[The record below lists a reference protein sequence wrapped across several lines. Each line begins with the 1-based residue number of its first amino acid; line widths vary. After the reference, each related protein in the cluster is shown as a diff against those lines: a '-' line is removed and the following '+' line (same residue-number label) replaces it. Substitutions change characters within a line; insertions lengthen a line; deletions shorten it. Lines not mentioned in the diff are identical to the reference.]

1 MNDVPE
7 LPHLS
12 TLAFAEP
19 PYLWLL
25 AVPATL
31 LLVLLWQ
38 VRQRR
43 RELRRYQATA
53 ASAVPHRYRA
63 TGDLA
68 FWFSVLMAAAL
79 VVLALARPLVPARTI
94 EKAGVDII
102 LLQDASASMHVSDV
116 APNRWQ
122 RSQEFVREFAETL
135 SWKGDRVA
143 LALFA
148 HRAAPQLR
156 LTKDPNALFFFLDH
170 LRERPPFRLEDET
183 TWDTNIAEGLYWGL
197 RLIDTDQELFGRN
210 PNAKGFVVISDGQA
224 WTGDVQRV
232 LQTARSRDIPV
243 HVVGVGTTR
252 GGWIPEA
259 AGEDGTNRAST
270 VYSVLDRDS
279 LRDIARAGRGDYFE
293 LGRGVDRDVA
303 VAIISAVR
311 RRAPAAG
318 AAETYRDVYW
328 FFLVGAGVILC
339 LATFVVRQR
348 AELWWQVAAATAAIL
363 FLASARVP

>member
-1 MNDVPE
+1 M
-7 LPHLS
+7 
-12 TLAFAEP
+12 
-19 PYLWLL
+19 
-25 AVPATL
+25 L
-31 LLVLLWQ
+31 LLVLVWQ
-38 VRQRR
+38 VRRRR
-43 RELRRYQATA
+43 RELRRYRAAA

-63 TGDLA
+63 AGDLA
-68 FWFSVLMAAAL
+68 FWSCVLIAAAL
-79 VVLALARPLVPARTI
+79 VVVALARPQVRVRTV

-156 LTKDPNALFFFLDH
+156 LTKDPNALFLFLDH

-197 RLIDTDQELFGRN
+197 RLIDTDRTLFGRN

-224 WTGDVQRV
+224 WAGDVQRV
-232 LQTARSRDIPV
+232 LETARSRDIPV

-252 GGWIPEA
+252 GGWIPQA
-259 AGEDGTNRAST
+259 AGEDGTGPPST
-270 VYSVLDRDS
+270 VHSVLDRDS
-279 LRDIARAGRGDYFE
+279 LREIARAGRGDYFE
-293 LGRGVDRDVA
+293 IDRGADRDVA

-318 AAETYRDVYW
+318 AGETYRDIYW
-328 FFLVGAGVILC
+328 FFLIGAAVIVC
-339 LATFVVRQR
+339 VATFLVRQR
-348 AELWWQVAAATAAIL
+348 AELWWQVVAATVAIL
-363 FLASARVP
+363 LLVSATIP